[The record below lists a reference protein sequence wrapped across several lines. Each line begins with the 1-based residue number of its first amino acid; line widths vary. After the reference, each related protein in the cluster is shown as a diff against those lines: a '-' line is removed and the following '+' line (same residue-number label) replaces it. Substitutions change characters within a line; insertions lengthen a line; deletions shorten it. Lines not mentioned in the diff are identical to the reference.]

1 MTFIQRRFVLLALLL
16 ALLAVAV
23 FSPGLGGG
31 FLLDDGHTIV
41 NNPLIQVKTLDRNS
55 LLDAAVSFHAGN
67 STRPLSMLSFGLD
80 YWRAG
85 GLEPSAFKA
94 TNLFLHGVTAFVLA
108 LFLRQLL
115 QLAGWTAARAAA
127 VALLVALVWA
137 VHPLQVSA
145 VLYVVQRMQT
155 LATLFVVMAL
165 WAYLALR
172 QAQMAGRPG
181 WRWAIVV
188 AVCWALALASKEDA
202 ILLPLYTL
210 VLELTVLRFAAQWPP
225 RARDWRILYSL
236 IAVGGAAL
244 FFFWML
250 PHYWSQAPYPGRDFN
265 SIERLMTQA
274 RVLLMYLGQIL
285 LPLPRWMTFNY
296 DEFQISRGLLNPI
309 STLLSMV
316 ALAGVLA
323 WAWAWR
329 NRRPVF
335 ACGLLLFFAGHVLT
349 SNVIAL
355 ELVFEH
361 RNHFPLIGALLA
373 LADLAVMAVDRWRV
387 RPRPLA
393 VVLALLVAGVAS
405 AGAARAYTWGDTVR
419 LAKFG
424 VEVAPDSPRAW
435 LALGGAYFD
444 RAGRKQ
450 GRGSPD
456 LDRAIETLEQA
467 AKRTGSASAYSNVVI
482 YKTIQGTVTP
492 ADWDRLVQRL
502 EEVEMLPPDKNIL
515 WTTLENVRAKIG
527 LDQSQATRVVD
538 VISRRASFTPQDYLR
553 MGVSLY
559 LTFDDK
565 SAALPYFL
573 RAAQALPPDD
583 PAIARLR
590 GELVDQGHPEWA
602 KAMEAAA
609 AAPASDATPSP
620 GQQQETPRTKE

>member
-23 FSPGLGGG
+23 FSPGLSGG

-41 NNPLIQVKTLDRNS
+41 SNPLIQVKTLDRNS
-55 LLDAAVSFHAGN
+55 LFDAAVSFHAGN

-94 TNLFLHGVTAFVLA
+94 TNLFIHGLTAFVLA

-115 QLAGWTAARAAA
+115 QLAGWTAPRAAA

-155 LATLFVVMAL
+155 LATLFLLLAL
-165 WAYLALR
+165 WAYLQLR

-188 AVCWALALASKEDA
+188 AVCWVLALASKEDA
-202 ILLPLYTL
+202 IMLPLYTL

-225 RARDWRILYSL
+225 RARDWRIIYSL

-244 FFFWML
+244 FFFWVL
-250 PHYWSQAPYPGRDFN
+250 PHYWSSAPYPGRDFN
-265 SIERLMTQA
+265 SAERLLTQA

-285 LPLPRWMTFNY
+285 LPVPRWMTFNY
-296 DEFQISRGLLNPI
+296 DGFEVSRGLLQPV
-309 STLLSMV
+309 STLLSLLV
-316 ALAGVLA
+316 LAGLLA
-323 WAWAWR
+323 WAWVWR
-329 NRRPVF
+329 RRRPVF
-335 ACGLLLFFAGHVLT
+335 AFGLLLFFAGHVLT

-373 LADLAVMAVDRWRV
+373 LADLVVMASERWQV

-393 VVLALLVAGVAS
+393 VVLALMVAGVAS
-405 AGAARAYTWGDTVR
+405 AAAARAYTWGDTVR
-419 LAKFG
+419 LAQFG
-424 VEVAPDSPRAW
+424 VEVAPDSSRAW

-444 RAGRKQ
+444 AAGRKH
-450 GRGSPD
+450 GRGSPY
-456 LDRAIETLEQA
+456 LDQAIQTVEQA
-467 AKRTGSASAYSNVVI
+467 AARTGSASAYSNIVI

-492 ADWDRLVQRL
+492 ADWNNLLRRL
-502 EEVEMLPPDKNIL
+502 EEVPMLPPNKNIL

-527 LDQSQATRVVD
+527 LDQSQALRVVD
-538 VISRRASFTPQDYLR
+538 VISRRASFSPQDYLR

-559 LTFDDK
+559 LTFDDQ

-573 RAAQALPPDD
+573 RAARELPPED
-583 PAIARLR
+583 PSIARLR
-590 GELVDQGHPEWA
+590 RELEDQGHPEWA
-602 KAMEAAA
+602 KAMEEAA
-609 AAPASDATPSP
+609 AAPRP
-620 GQQQETPRTKE
+620 

>member
-1 MTFIQRRFVLLALLL
+1 MTFIQRRFVLLALLA

-41 NNPLIQVKTLDRNS
+41 SNPLIQVKTLDRNS

-67 STRPLSMLSFGLD
+67 STRPLTMLSFGLD

-94 TNLFLHGVTAFVLA
+94 TNLFIHGLTAFVLA

-115 QLAGWTAARAAA
+115 QLAGWTAPRAAA

-155 LATLFVVMAL
+155 LATLFLLLAL
-165 WAYLALR
+165 WAYLQLR

-188 AVCWALALASKEDA
+188 AVCWVLALASKEDA

-225 RARDWRILYSL
+225 RARDWRILYTL

-244 FFFWML
+244 FFFWVL
-250 PHYWSQAPYPGRDFN
+250 PHFWSSAPYPGRDFN
-265 SIERLMTQA
+265 SIERLLSQA
-274 RVLLMYLGQIL
+274 RVLMMYLGQIL
-285 LPLPRWMTFNY
+285 LPLPSRMPFNY
-296 DEFQISRGLLNPI
+296 DGFEISRGLLQPVG
-309 STLLSMV
+309 TLLALLV
-316 ALAGVLA
+316 LAGLLV
-323 WAWAWR
+323 WAWVWR

-335 ACGLLLFFAGHVLT
+335 AFGLLLFFAGHVLT

-361 RNHFPLIGALLA
+361 RNHLPLIGALLA
-373 LADLAVMAVDRWRV
+373 LADLAVMACERWRV
-387 RPRPLA
+387 RPRQLT
-393 VVLALLVAGVAS
+393 VFLVLLFVGVAS

-419 LAKFG
+419 LAHFG
-424 VEVAPDSPRAW
+424 VEMAPDSPRAW

-444 RAGRKQ
+444 RAGRKH

-456 LDRAIETLEQA
+456 LERAIETLEQA
-467 AKRTGSASAYSNVVI
+467 ADRTGSASAYSNIVI

-502 EEVEMLPPDKNIL
+502 EAVEMLPPNKNIL

-527 LDQSQATRVVD
+527 LDQSQALRVVD
-538 VISRRASFTPQDYLR
+538 VIDRRASFTPQDFLR

-559 LTFDDK
+559 LTFDDQ

-573 RAAQALPPDD
+573 RAARELPPGD
-583 PAIARLR
+583 PSIASLQA
-590 GELVDQGHPEWA
+590 ELAEQGHPDWA
-602 KAMEAAA
+602 KAMKDA
-609 AAPASDATPSP
+609 AAPRP
-620 GQQQETPRTKE
+620 